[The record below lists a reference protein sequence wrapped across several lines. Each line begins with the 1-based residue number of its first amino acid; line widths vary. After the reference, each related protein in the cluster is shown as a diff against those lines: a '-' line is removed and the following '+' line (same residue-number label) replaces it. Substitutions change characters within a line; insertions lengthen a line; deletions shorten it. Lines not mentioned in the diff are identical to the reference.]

1 MKNFG
6 CKPQSYAAV
15 GRDNR
20 KYVSSYEFMAASVGD
35 VEWLNETLKSIQEER
50 GQENAVTFDKNVSF
64 KLF

>member
-15 GRDNR
+15 ASDNR
-20 KYVSSYEFMAASVGD
+20 SYISSYEFMAASVGD
-35 VEWLNETLKSIQEER
+35 VEWLNETLKTIQEER
-50 GQENAVTFDKNVSF
+50 GKENAVTFDKNVSF